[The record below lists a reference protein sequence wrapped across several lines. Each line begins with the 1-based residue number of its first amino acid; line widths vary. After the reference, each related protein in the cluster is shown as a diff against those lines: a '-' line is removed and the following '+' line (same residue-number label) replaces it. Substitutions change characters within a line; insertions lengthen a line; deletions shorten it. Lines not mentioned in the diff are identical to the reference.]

1 MILLYVL
8 IGVYFAAANVYAF
21 FLVRAEKRRERAR
34 GEKTGGNGR
43 LLLAGLLGGEVTA
56 YAAMFAMKFRTDDPL
71 PMIALPLLAAVNI
84 LLAVALIRG
93 TAVAFA

>member
-21 FLVRAEKRRERAR
+21 FLVRAEKHRERAR

-43 LLLAGLLGGEVTA
+43 LLLADCSAE
-56 YAAMFAMKFRTDDPL
+56 RSP
-71 PMIALPLLAAVNI
+71 PMPPCSP
-84 LLAVALIRG
+84 
-93 TAVAFA
+93 

>member
-1 MILLYVL
+1 MPS
-8 IGVYFAAANVYAF
+8 FSYARKSAGKGRGAKK
-21 FLVRAEKRRERAR
+21 RAETADCCSRDCSAERS
-34 GEKTGGNGR
+34 
-43 LLLAGLLGGEVTA
+43 A